1 MLDIFNVRTLLNA
14 TLTTLLVNAMELR
27 APRFTFYDEQKHL
40 EARFPAEY
48 ECWRTSENRSMVFKE
63 ALATTCRGD
72 GQIQQRVAVEAIQNC
87 DKHYDASCSVAIS
100 EGRCNYL
107 EMSKKEG
114 LYFVEPHCL
123 ASGKQGISPCFFMS
137 DPSEFSNEQAIC
149 LDFNVRA
156 SRAGD
161 PFYELVAPNEPFLV
175 TRKQDNSDYIVVSH
189 ANAQGMSEE
198 YDCVNGRSEGEI
210 TLSQAEFGGAECG
223 TNCEQFR
230 SVSKS
235 LLDQVSDITQS
246 SALQFDFCDKAGS
259 ERCGLRDPEHFR
271 VYIPNHSMYSNT
283 QQESDSGKKKLLV
296 VGLRTSRGEFERNYE
311 AFKEPV
317 WILAYVLYFAF
328 FLVILIIAFFLV
340 LYFMRVLL
348 GRVTRPI
355 KRVVESME
363 GILKGRKMTLEP
375 KYFTAACTEIRELLN
390 FLDELLIAKRIIVR
404 DGRVVLWHT

>member
-210 TLSQAEFGGAECG
+210 TLSQAEFGIGEL
-223 TNCEQFR
+223 R
-230 SVSKS
+230 
-235 LLDQVSDITQS
+235 DQLRAVPKRVEV
-246 SALQFDFCDKAGS
+246 AA
-259 ERCGLRDPEHFR
+259 RPGLRHHAEQR
-271 VYIPNHSMYSNT
+271 VA
-283 QQESDSGKKKLLV
+283 V
-296 VGLRTSRGEFERNYE
+296 R
-311 AFKEPV
+311 
-317 WILAYVLYFAF
+317 
-328 FLVILIIAFFLV
+328 FL
-340 LYFMRVLL
+340 
-348 GRVTRPI
+348 
-355 KRVVESME
+355 
-363 GILKGRKMTLEP
+363 
-375 KYFTAACTEIRELLN
+375 
-390 FLDELLIAKRIIVR
+390 
-404 DGRVVLWHT
+404 